1 MDANVSRGQLKN
13 LVTDRPSPITV
24 KLAQKSDK
32 DNVFKLMDANVSRGQ
47 LKNLVTDR
55 PSPITVKLAQ
65 KSDKDNVFKLMD
77 ANVTRGQMKNL
88 VTDRPSPITVKL
100 AQKQG
105 VPVHVNPVLMR
116 PTGAESEQLG
126 LKLRIGPDDVE
137 VEKRKAQATATQ
149 QLSQNSNAT
158 FAQKNGVP
166 VLVDPVLM
174 KPTGAENASLGLNI
188 AVDGAFDIKL
198 KKNSTLSQKNGVP
211 VLVDPVLMP
220 NEMSNATLGL
230 NMKIGPD
237 SVSVMKRPANATLLG
252 LAARN
257 PVENPPFN
265 NWSVNQPAVPHDQ
278 GWKAGAD
285 WGQDIIVDGHHVHY

>member
-1 MDANVSRGQLKN
+1 LKN

-77 ANVTRGQMKNL
+77 ANVSRGQLKNL

-100 AQKQG
+100 AQKQSKG

-137 VEKRKAQATATQ
+137 VEKKKTDSSVVAQ
-149 QLSQNSNAT
+149 QLSQ
-158 FAQKNGVP
+158 KNKDKAGVP
-166 VLVDPVLM
+166 VLVDPALMKPTGAENDTLGLHITVGSSTDIALKKNDKKLAQKAGVPVLVDPALM
-174 KPTGAENASLGLNI
+174 KPTGAENASLGLN
-188 AVDGAFDIKL
+188 
-198 KKNSTLSQKNGVP
+198 
-211 VLVDPVLMP
+211 MR
-220 NEMSNATLGL
+220 
-230 NMKIGPD
+230 IGPD
-237 SVSVMKRPANATLLG
+237 EVSVMKKPVQKTLLG
-252 LAARN
+252 LSIRN

-265 NWSVNQPAVPHDQ
+265 NWSVNEPSPPHQHGMIGNEDLEQ
-278 GWKAGAD
+278 RH
-285 WGQDIIVDGHHVHY
+285 IIIDGVDFNFL